1 MSLRKINGQPASI
14 SPIFAATVLCVG
26 GFLWWPMMG
35 VAQANNDGRSQLRS
49 LGRCEGCSFE
59 GLNLSGRRMTSVD
72 LSGSSFTNVNFT
84 DARLSIAIFDN
95 ARLEDVNFTS
105 ADLGGASFS
114 DATLINVTFDGAD
127 LTAAVFEGAILEDTN
142 LQAGQLCFTQ
152 MPNEMNTSGECN

>member
-1 MSLRKINGQPASI
+1 MPLRKINVHPASI
-14 SPIFAATVLCVG
+14 SFTFAAMVLCVG
-26 GFLWWPMMG
+26 GFLSWPMIG
-35 VAQANNDGRSQLRS
+35 VAQANDDRSQLRS

-59 GLNLSGRRMTSVD
+59 DINLSGRRMTSVD
-72 LSGSSFTNVNFT
+72 LSGSSFTNVDFT

-127 LTAAVFEGAILEDTN
+127 LTAAVFEGAILEDSN
-142 LQAGQLCFTQ
+142 LRAGQLCFTQ
-152 MPNEMNTSGECN
+152 MPNELNNNRDCN